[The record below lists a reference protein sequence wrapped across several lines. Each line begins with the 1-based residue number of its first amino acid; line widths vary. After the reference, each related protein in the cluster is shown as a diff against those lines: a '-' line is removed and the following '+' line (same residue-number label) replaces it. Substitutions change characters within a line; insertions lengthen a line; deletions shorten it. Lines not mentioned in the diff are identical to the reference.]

1 LALTKLPNQD
11 SISGEQ
17 FFLAGFKRLSFHKVQ
32 FS

>member
-17 FFLAGFKRLSFHKVQ
+17 FF
-32 FS
+32 